1 MPPLRNEI
9 RIVIMTT
16 DLKKAA
22 FHTLSD
28 CLGVKPGEQIAVV
41 TDTETTDIGTALFE
55 QALEMEAEAVLLTMK
70 PREASGQEPPPAV
83 AAAMRECD
91 VYVLATKR
99 SLSHTQARR
108 GAKEAGARGAS
119 MPGVTEDM
127 MLRTMPVDYNV
138 IAERSLSLAD
148 KLKVVKSL
156 HITTES
162 GTDITLNVSGVEW
175 AADTGLYL
183 EPGAFGNLPAGET
196 CAGVVWEG
204 SSGYVVFDGSFADI
218 GILSEP
224 INIEFGEGV
233 AHSIG
238 GGSEA
243 ERLVEILDQA
253 GPEAYKL
260 AEIGI
265 GTHHTAKITGK
276 VLEDE
281 KVMGTIHLALGND
294 LGFGGSNDIPLH
306 LDGVIDKPTI
316 VTDKDVII
324 MKDGELLV
332 E

>member
-1 MPPLRNEI
+1 
-9 RIVIMTT
+9 MTT
-16 DLKKAA
+16 DLKQAA

-28 CLGVKPGEQIAVV
+28 CLGVKPGEQVAVV
-41 TDTETTDIGTALFE
+41 TDTETADIGTALFK
-55 QALEMEAEAVLLTMK
+55 QALEMDAEAILLEMK
-70 PREASGQEPPPAV
+70 PREASGQEPPPTV

-91 VYVLATKR
+91 VYVLATMR
-99 SLSHTQARR
+99 SLSHTEARR
-108 GAKEAGARGAS
+108 RAKEAGARGAS

-138 IAERSLSLAD
+138 IAERSLGLAE
-148 KLKVVKSL
+148 KLKGVNSL
-156 HITTES
+156 QITSEL

-183 EPGAFGNLPAGET
+183 EPGTFGNLPAGET

-204 SSGYVVFDGSFADI
+204 SNGYVVFDGSFADI
-218 GILSEP
+218 GLLSEP
-224 INIEFGEGV
+224 VNIEFEDGI

-265 GTHHTAKITGK
+265 GTHHAAKITGK

-294 LGFGGSNDIPLH
+294 LGFGGSNDVPLH
-306 LDGVIDKPTI
+306 LDGVVDKPTM
-316 VTDKDVII
+316 VTDKKVYI
-324 MKDGELLV
+324 MKDGELKV
-332 E
+332 G